1 MAVNCCVA
9 PLVIEG
15 LAGVTAIEVRVGAVT
30 VSLVFPL
37 IEPKVAVIVE
47 DPVATPV
54 ASPSEVMVATEVVP
68 LVQVT
73 WEVMLAVELSVVGPR
88 GGELLRR
95 SLGDRGVGRCHRDR
109 GEGRGGCSC
118 GRTASKERVRGSTS
132 RERAASRV
140 GSTHR

>member
-1 MAVNCCVA
+1 MAVNCSVA

-30 VSLVFPL
+30 VSLVVPL

-54 ASPSEVMVATEVVP
+54 ASPPEVMVATEVVP

-73 WEVMLAVELSVVGPR
+73 WEVMLAVELS
-88 GGELLRR
+88 E
-95 SLGDRGVGRCHRDR
+95 
-109 GEGRGGCSC
+109 
-118 GRTASKERVRGSTS
+118 
-132 RERAASRV
+132 
-140 GSTHR
+140 

>member
-37 IEPKVAVIVE
+37 TEPKVAVIVE

-54 ASPSEVMVATEVVP
+54 ASPPEVMVATEVVP

-73 WEVMLAVELSVVGPR
+73 WEVMLAVELS
-88 GGELLRR
+88 E
-95 SLGDRGVGRCHRDR
+95 
-109 GEGRGGCSC
+109 
-118 GRTASKERVRGSTS
+118 
-132 RERAASRV
+132 
-140 GSTHR
+140 